1 MSETNGVAEHDD
13 ARARALG
20 AGLPLLTPKASAITA
35 FTLAVMSMLGQGSW
49 TTAVQSFYGTS
60 FAPSSYG
67 SIVVAI
73 GLVLLAMALGAL
85 WLARSVILRA
95 NRDTS
100 WEDHLARAAVVVGG
114 LGAVLALV
122 TVVGGLVGH

>member
-1 MSETNGVAEHDD
+1 MSEPNGVTEHDD
-13 ARARALG
+13 ARARVFGVA
-20 AGLPLLTPKASAITA
+20 LPLLTPKASAITA
-35 FTLAVMSMLGQGSW
+35 FTLAVMSLLGQGSW
-49 TTAVQSFYGTS
+49 TMAVQSFYGTS
-60 FAPSSYG
+60 FAPRSYG

-73 GLVLLAMALGAL
+73 ALVQLAVALGAL
-85 WLARSVILRA
+85 WLARSVTLRA

-122 TVVGGLVGH
+122 TVVGRLI